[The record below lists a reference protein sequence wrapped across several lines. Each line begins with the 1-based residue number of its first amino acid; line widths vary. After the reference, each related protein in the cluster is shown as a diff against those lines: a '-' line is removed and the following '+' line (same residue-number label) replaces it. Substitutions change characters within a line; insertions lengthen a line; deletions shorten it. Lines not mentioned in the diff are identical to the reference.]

1 MCFSSMPNL
10 FFFPFLPFLKYKNFC
25 YEFGDI
31 SRAELLEFIANS
43 LYLFIT
49 STIFGVAHHFW
60 SSPRLS
66 TASSFNYCLGFFL
79 QLIVMFS
86 LHDGNGFSVL
96 HAGQNDHPV
105 LWTPCRIFFWKK
117 HKCKCNWYLLVVF
130 YGSCLIWLP
139 FSVLLGGIIMSHYT
153 ISSTNPII
161 AEVGNEGAVTI
172 KGASEAH
179 AARNNKRHLR
189 S

>member
-10 FFFPFLPFLKYKNFC
+10 FFFPFFLPFLNYKNFC

-31 SRAELLEFIANS
+31 SRAELLEFIAIPLS
-43 LYLFIT
+43 
-49 STIFGVAHHFW
+49 VHDWHHFW

-105 LWTPCRIFFWKK
+105 LWTPCRYFFWKK
-117 HKCKCNWYLLVVF
+117 HKCRCNWYLLVVF

-139 FSVLLGGIIMSHYT
+139 FSVFLGGIVMSHYT
-153 ISSTNPII
+153 ISSTNPVI
-161 AEVGNEGAVTI
+161 AEVGNEGATTI
-172 KGASEAH
+172 EGAGEAH
-179 AARNNKRHLR
+179 AVGKNKRRLR
-189 S
+189 SFA